1 MPKTRTLTSERDPLM
16 SLKHT
21 ILIVDDESSYVES
34 VRELLRAKYRV
45 LGTTDPLEALRI
57 LEEQEVHIVLA
68 DQRMPGMSG
77 LELLRLVRDK
87 HPSVIRLITSSLF
100 GPEGLRTWCHV
111 GKNEEDLF
119 HYVVK
124 VGAED
129 LIIAIQQAVEE
140 YELRADQR

>member
-1 MPKTRTLTSERDPLM
+1 MASR
-16 SLKHT
+16 HT
-21 ILIVDDESSYVES
+21 ILVVDDESSYVGS
-34 VRELLRAKYRV
+34 VIDLLRHQYRV

-57 LEEQEVHIVLA
+57 LEEQEVHIVLT
-68 DQRMPGMSG
+68 DQRMPGISG

-87 HPSVIRLITSSLF
+87 HPRAIRLITSSLY

-111 GKNEEDLF
+111 GKNEADLF

-124 VGAED
+124 VGAEN

-140 YELRADQR
+140 YELRADQCRLSP

>member
-1 MPKTRTLTSERDPLM
+1 MAS
-16 SLKHT
+16 KHT
-21 ILIVDDESSYVES
+21 ILVVDDESSYVES
-34 VRELLRAKYRV
+34 VRDLLRQQYRV

-57 LEEQEVHIVLA
+57 LEEHEVHIVLA
-68 DQRMPGMSG
+68 EQRMPGMSG

-100 GPEGLRTWCHV
+100 GPEGLRTGCQV

-129 LIIAIQQAVEE
+129 LIIAMQQAVEE
-140 YELRADQR
+140 YELRADQS